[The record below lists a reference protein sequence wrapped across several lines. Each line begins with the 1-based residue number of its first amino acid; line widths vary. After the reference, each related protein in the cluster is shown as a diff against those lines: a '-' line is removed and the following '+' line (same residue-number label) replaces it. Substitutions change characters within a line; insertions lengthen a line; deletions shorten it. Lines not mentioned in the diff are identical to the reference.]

1 MTDFTINS
9 MHIIDAAPSLSGT
22 RVLASYDLTIVGI
35 TMKGCIIT
43 ESPDGIASARGLL
56 GKTNKGDKISA
67 QFTDP
72 TLARAITR
80 KAVEAYNALT
90 GRDVN
95 DE

>member
-1 MTDFTINS
+1 MTDFSITRMGVINS
-9 MHIIDAAPSLSGT
+9 EPNLSGT
-22 RVLASYDLTIVGI
+22 RVLASYDLTISGI
-35 TMKGCIIT
+35 TLKGCIIT
-43 ESPDGIASARGLL
+43 ESPDGIASAKGLL

-72 TLARAITR
+72 ALARAITR

-90 GRDVN
+90 GREVL